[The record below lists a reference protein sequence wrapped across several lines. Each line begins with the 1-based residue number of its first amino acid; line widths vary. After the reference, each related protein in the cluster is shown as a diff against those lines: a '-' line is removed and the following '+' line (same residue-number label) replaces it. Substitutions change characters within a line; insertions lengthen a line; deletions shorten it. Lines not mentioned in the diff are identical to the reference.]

1 MNLNADL
8 GEGSGADEAIL
19 TCVDSANVGC
29 GAHAGSMSISIATA
43 WRCRALGIEVGAH
56 PGYEDRAAFGRVER
70 SLSADEIAALVAF
83 QVAGLAAVAP
93 IAYVKPHGALYHRC
107 QRDAAVAEAVARV
120 AQSHA
125 VGIVCQAGFELAL
138 AGERAGIPVYREGFA
153 DRLLM
158 PDGTLAPRSEAG
170 AVLGPQSAAAQ
181 ALALARSGRCDTI
194 CIHGDTTGASAVAA
208 AVRQALIA
216 AGITT
221 GPLRDPGSK

>member
-19 TCVDSANVGC
+19 ACVDSANVGC
-29 GAHAGSMSISIATA
+29 GAHAGSMSVSIATA
-43 WRCRALGIEVGAH
+43 WRCRALGVEVGAH

-83 QVAGLAAVAP
+83 QVAGLASVVP

-107 QRDAAVAEAVARV
+107 QRDRAVADAVARV
-120 AQSHA
+120 AQSHG
-125 VGIVCQAGFELAL
+125 VGLVCQAGFELAV

-158 PDGTLAPRSEAG
+158 PDGTLAPRSQGG
-170 AVLGPQSAAAQ
+170 AVLTPHAAVTQ
-181 ALALARSGRCDTI
+181 ALALARSGLCDTI
-194 CIHGDTTGASAVAA
+194 CIHGDTAGAAAVAS
-208 AVRQALIA
+208 AVRQALTD
-216 AGITT
+216 AGITS
-221 GPLRDPGSK
+221 GPLRAHAG